1 MDLIHFDPY
10 EWAMLGT
17 GLALAL
23 GVWLPQLLVKR
34 HITIAIIYVLAG
46 FLFFKF
52 FLIEV
57 PNPYSDTG
65 QRIWEKLAEFLVILS
80 LLGAGLK
87 IDTPITS
94 RQWLITGRL
103 LFLTMP
109 LCILAGAWLGW
120 TLLALAPPAAILLG
134 AVLAPTDPVLASD
147 VQVGPP
153 NEQNDKVRF
162 SLTSEAG
169 VNDGL
174 AFPFTYFAI
183 RMAEAGGL
191 EGGWLFTWL
200 WQDVFYK
207 IGVGVLAGILMGR
220 VLAYLVFKVPKE
232 RPVFAEG
239 MGSVALCVLFISYAG
254 AEAIGG
260 YGFLSVFVAAYFFRR
275 SEHAH
280 KYNIILHEFTYNL
293 EHIVTALLLIFMGG
307 LVAFLLPTFT
317 LDMLW
322 YALIFIL
329 VVRPLLAWLS
339 LLGSRIGGSRRLI
352 VSVFGIRGIG
362 SIYYL
367 AYALANYDF
376 GYVETLWGAVLVV
389 IIASSILHGFSAYP
403 VMNWLDKRY
412 GYTKPVTEIEQA
424 VEGALEGNDAT
435 NPGEER
441 KS

>member
-1 MDLIHFDPY
+1 MDLIDFDPY

-34 HITIAIIYVLAG
+34 HFTIAIIYVLAG
-46 FLFFKF
+46 FLFFKY

-57 PNPYSDTG
+57 PNPYSDIG

-87 IDTPITS
+87 IDTPLTSGQWKITA
-94 RQWLITGRL
+94 RL
-103 LFLTMP
+103 LFITMP
-109 LCILAGAWLGW
+109 LCILAGAWLGHW
-120 TLLALAPPAAILLG
+120 MLGLAPAAAVLLG

-162 SLTSEAG
+162 ALTSEAG

-191 EGGWLFTWL
+191 QSEWLVTWL
-200 WQDVFYK
+200 WQDVLYK
-207 IGVGVLAGILMGR
+207 IGVGVLAGVLMGR
-220 VLAYLVFKVPKE
+220 VLAFLVFKVPKE

-260 YGFLSVFVAAYFFRR
+260 YGFLSVFAAAYFFRR

-317 LDMLW
+317 LEMLW
-322 YALIFIL
+322 YGLVFIFI
-329 VVRPLLAWLS
+329 VRPLLAWIS
-339 LLGSRIGGSRRLI
+339 LMGARIWGSRRLI

-376 GYVETLWGAVLVV
+376 GQGETLWGTVLVV
-389 IIASSILHGFSAYP
+389 IMVSVVVHGFSAYP
-403 VMNWLDKRY
+403 VMNWLDRRY
-412 GYTKPVTEIEQA
+412 GYTRPATEIDQA
-424 VEGALEGNDAT
+424 LDTATDAGEKAEGTA
-435 NPGEER
+435 
-441 KS
+441 